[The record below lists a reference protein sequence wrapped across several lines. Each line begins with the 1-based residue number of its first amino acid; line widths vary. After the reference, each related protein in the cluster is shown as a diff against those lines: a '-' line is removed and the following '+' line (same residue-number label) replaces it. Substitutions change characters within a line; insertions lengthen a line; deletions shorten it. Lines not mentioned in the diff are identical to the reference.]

1 MKKTIPIILAAII
14 LVASFVAA
22 FPAQAQ
28 MIGAPPLVRFTGTF
42 YPPDQKGVWDT
53 NTLRVWLRKKEMLF
67 KVEGLKNVTGEA
79 DSMLIMQSLFP
90 PQLVVEGS
98 KDLLSRLQQEE
109 ISGKL
114 VTMEG
119 YLYIGNGFFSVQDT
133 WMGKTKAK

>member
-1 MKKTIPIILAAII
+1 
-14 LVASFVAA
+14 
-22 FPAQAQ
+22 
-28 MIGAPPLVRFTGTF
+28 
-42 YPPDQKGVWDT
+42 
-53 NTLRVWLRKKEMLF
+53 MLF
-67 KVEGLKNVTGEA
+67 KLEGLKNVTGEA

-98 KDLLSRLQQEE
+98 KDLLSPLQPEE